1 MCNWI
6 GAPDTHGVL
15 PQVAAT
21 QSPTKTSIMTTKLLP
36 VAVLAL
42 ATSAVAQA
50 PAFLYRSVD
59 SLKIDRTYR
68 TRAVCTDSV
77 GGQPVETVD
86 EIFQVP
92 AAVLATV
99 PLTGQGGTASAS
111 WVQLDRPTVNIMH
124 ASQPTDCDQGTM
136 RADANRHG
144 TARIKASALR
154 IQMTTVEE
162 SVDEVEVLGL
172 GCAADGPLTP
182 LVSGTAK
189 TQSTNTVNS
198 TTPFGLRAPATLQ
211 VDSLFTY
218 YNSSCFGPASG
229 LAGRVHARLEVFRDV
244 NANGVFEAGID
255 VSVLQVAGTP
265 LSVGMQG
272 PHAPQTDLRGPVQVN
287 LGAGRYLAILTFD
300 HDFSVT
306 TAGNFMITRP
316 WTVSAGDD
324 ARASASLS
332 LVALPVVAPAPAPT
346 GTVVGN

>member
-1 MCNWI
+1 
-6 GAPDTHGVL
+6 
-15 PQVAAT
+15 
-21 QSPTKTSIMTTKLLP
+21 MTPKLFP
-36 VAVLAL
+36 VALLTLA
-42 ATSAVAQA
+42 ASAAAQA

-59 SLKIDRTYR
+59 SLKVDRTYR

-77 GGQPVETVD
+77 GGMPMETAD
-86 EIFQVP
+86 EISQVP

-99 PLTGQGGTASAS
+99 PLTAQGATASAS
-111 WVQLDRPTVNIMH
+111 WVQLDRPTVNIVH
-124 ASQPTDCDQGTM
+124 ASQPTDCDQGSM
-136 RADANRHG
+136 SADANRHG
-144 TARIKASALR
+144 AARIKASTFR

-162 SVDEVEVLGL
+162 SVDEVEVVGL
-172 GCAADGPLTP
+172 GCAADSPLTP
-182 LVSGTAK
+182 LVPGTAK

-218 YNSSCFGPASG
+218 YSSSCFGPASE
-229 LAGRVHARLEVFRDV
+229 LRGRVHARLEVFRDV
-244 NANGVFEAGID
+244 NASGTFEAGID

-265 LSVGMQG
+265 LSVNMEG
-272 PHAPQTDLRGPVQVN
+272 PHAPQTDLRGPEQVN

-306 TAGNFMITRP
+306 TTGNFMITRQ

-332 LVALPVVAPAPAPT
+332 LLPLPVAQPAPQVA
-346 GTVVGN
+346 GGGVLGN